1 MLLVIIS
8 FIIVAALKEIFPK
21 QQEVFS
27 ADDEPL
33 QAQAGE
39 ANTEDKPALA

>member
-1 MLLVIIS
+1 VPVIIS

-27 ADDEPL
+27 AGEEVVAAPPVQAEP
-33 QAQAGE
+33 
-39 ANTEDKPALA
+39 EDTALV